1 MVKEG
6 GDDHLGCIERPETNQ
21 MKRMNLREAADR
33 TLRSVTTLRRYLR
46 SGRLKAEKID
56 GRYGPEYF
64 VTERELSEAGLLFEQ
79 EKPSTE
85 ETALTA
91 AHTELAPSTLPYSR
105 ETVPLTLFQE
115 LQMKH
120 EQLLVQYGMV
130 RATGM
135 RVMELQNEVLAR
147 TEEAEVLR
155 AQIALS
161 KAKLVD
167 ASAPYRVQARKA
179 ELELKGRQLE
189 IDALKEKVRALEMLT
204 RNAVTTETIERQFT
218 DLLAQEEKVERHAP
232 EKGDPR
238 RAGYTFRRPTP
249 PEPAGH

>member
-1 MVKEG
+1 
-6 GDDHLGCIERPETNQ
+6 

-64 VTERELSEAGLLFEQ
+64 VTERELKEAGLLSQQ
-79 EKPSTE
+79 EDQTGTE
-85 ETALTA
+85 TGLTA
-91 AHTELAPSTLPYSR
+91 TGSQLPSALLPYSR

-115 LQMKH
+115 LQLKH

-130 RATGM
+130 RAAGM
-135 RVMELQNEVLAR
+135 RVMELQDTVQVR
-147 TEEAEVLR
+147 TEEIQNLK

-161 KAKLVD
+161 KARLHD
-167 ASAPYRVQARKA
+167 ASAPFRTQARKA

-189 IDALKEKVRALEMLT
+189 IDALKEKVRGLEMLT
-204 RNAVTTETIERQFT
+204 RNAVTTESIERQFS
-218 DLLAQEEKVERHAP
+218 DLLAQEEKVDRHSP
-232 EKGDPR
+232 EKGSTKR
-238 RAGYTFRRPTP
+238 TGYPLRRPNP
-249 PEPAGH
+249 PDPAGH